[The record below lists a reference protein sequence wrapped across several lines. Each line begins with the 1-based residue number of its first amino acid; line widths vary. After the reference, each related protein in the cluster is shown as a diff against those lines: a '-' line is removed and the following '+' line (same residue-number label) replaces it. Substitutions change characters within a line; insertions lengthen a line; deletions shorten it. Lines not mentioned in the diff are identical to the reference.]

1 MAKRRVTKRRG
12 RGGTTMKTTPREWLG
27 IGLLALMLM
36 ALLVLLVTAALP
48 AGEATEAAVRALRNA

>member
-1 MAKRRVTKRRG
+1 MASHGTAQT
-12 RGGTTMKTTPREWLG
+12 GGTRMGPTPREWLG
-27 IGLLALMLM
+27 AGLLALVLV

>member
-1 MAKRRVTKRRG
+1 MASVTGRRG
-12 RGGTTMKTTPREWLG
+12 REARRWRPTPREWLG
-27 IGLLALMLM
+27 AGLLALMLV